1 ESGKMLRWIENYYV
15 GSSVRKPEEMKEK
28 INSGFFAPGIY
39 LLTLS
44 DNPNNLLEFLPA
56 ASLKQKAVYRLC
68 PTIIGIAWGKEE
80 AIELTCQILKEVY
93 ERTGSFRVEDY
104 LKNR

>member
-1 ESGKMLRWIENYYV
+1 MLRWIENYYV

-68 PTIIGIAWGKEE
+68 PTIIDRLGEGRGHRAY
-80 AIELTCQILKEVY
+80 LPDLK
-93 ERTGSFRVEDY
+93 GG
-104 LKNR
+104 L

>member
-1 ESGKMLRWIENYYV
+1 MLRWIENYYV

-56 ASLKQKAVYRLC
+56 ASLKQKACIDCALRSL
-68 PTIIGIAWGKEE
+68 
-80 AIELTCQILKEVY
+80 
-93 ERTGSFRVEDY
+93 GSLGGR
-104 LKNR
+104 KRP